1 MHIYITA
8 LIFLLKIKKTLITKG
23 FKLNIFLDKKKEVK
37 ENGDEKYD
45 LSDVLP
51 PAIKVGKLTT
61 ESYCTAIM
69 LSRGSGCEVRHSD
82 LIKKMHKSL
91 LELDE
96 ISRQPDFENNSVF
109 TDICYNR
116 ILNSIELLLEDF
128 HNGNRKIDVIPNKK
142 TKGKNEDRRF
152 H

>member
-1 MHIYITA
+1 M
-8 LIFLLKIKKTLITKG
+8 ITKG
-23 FKLNIFLDKKKEVK
+23 FKLNILLDKKEEVK

-69 LSRGSGCEVRHSD
+69 LSRRSGCEVHHSD

>member
-1 MHIYITA
+1 
-8 LIFLLKIKKTLITKG
+8 
-23 FKLNIFLDKKKEVK
+23 
-37 ENGDEKYD
+37 
-45 LSDVLP
+45 
-51 PAIKVGKLTT
+51 
-61 ESYCTAIM
+61 
-69 LSRGSGCEVRHSD
+69 
-82 LIKKMHKSL
+82 MHKSL